1 MEEDKKS
8 LVEVKKERKGIGK
21 IINNVVELIKSKV
34 NKDYILSESSP
45 EFLKRNRDLILK
57 TIKMDCKYLNQVAD
71 DILLEELS
79 QQSLPING
87 IIDTAFKSGYQLI
100 AGEFYRGT

>member
-1 MEEDKKS
+1 
-8 LVEVKKERKGIGK
+8 
-21 IINNVVELIKSKV
+21 
-34 NKDYILSESSP
+34 
-45 EFLKRNRDLILK
+45 
-57 TIKMDCKYLNQVAD
+57 MDCKYLNQVAD

>member
-1 MEEDKKS
+1 MYEITGR
-8 LVEVKKERKGIGK
+8 EVKDYVKNYVERMRKVCKE
-21 IINNVVELIKSKV
+21 V